1 VIIWATVGTTVVV
14 GGSVVG
20 GSVVGG
26 SEVVESDGAVLVT
39 ADGVVGRATF
49 TVVEALVESEP

>member
-1 VIIWATVGTTVVV
+1 MIIWATVGTTV
-14 GGSVVG
+14 VVG